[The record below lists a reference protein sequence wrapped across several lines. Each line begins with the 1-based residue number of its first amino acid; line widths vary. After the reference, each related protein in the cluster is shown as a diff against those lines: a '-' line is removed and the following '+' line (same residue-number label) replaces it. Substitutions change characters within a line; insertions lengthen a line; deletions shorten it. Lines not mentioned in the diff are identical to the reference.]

1 MRLWSPTGTLPRQ
14 SHSPVTRGRLRRSGP
29 CTWGSC
35 TRYLQRRGRRQGPLR
50 AYRLERR
57 APRGT
62 SATAAAAAAGHKI
75 LETYSPY
82 AQSALDAALAASL
95 ARIPDGVAKTAGVA
109 FGERAAQALID
120 QRADDG
126 RNAPVL
132 FTKPPAPGVWRPT
145 PPAFAPMTVPW
156 LGGVTPLQVR
166 SATQFGPATSAPLSI
181 GGGAVGAARRRHA
194 LPDWT

>member
-1 MRLWSPTGTLPRQ
+1 
-14 SHSPVTRGRLRRSGP
+14 VGRVLGVRARAIYNAVVGVK
-29 CTWGSC
+29 G
-35 TRYLQRRGRRQGPLR
+35 RYEP
-50 AYRLERR
+50 YRLERR

-194 LPDWT
+194 LRPRLDMTGHLQLSTDREPTEVSAPR